1 MFKFSRRIASIFVL
15 LLLLPTQSAQAQGG
29 LEIIAQQVN
38 SLFNSSLDFTAT
50 YQSSEKM
57 IDGYVFFQ
65 VGNDEQTH
73 VYAGDLDR
81 NHNFAAHVD
90 LDSTNAPKA
99 FSTIT
104 YWFRMASD
112 HGEFFESPRYNFYY
126 EDNRY
131 AWQQLED
138 SPFTLRWHTG
148 DQAFAQA
155 ILAAADQGVVRVQTM
170 LPLPA
175 PQPMTFQVYDN
186 VQDVQLVAQLAGYSW
201 LAGHSDPALS
211 LVLFSLAP
219 GTQQSLE
226 IERQVPHEVAHL
238 MLYQALG
245 AEAYARLPVWLNEGF
260 ASSVEVYS
268 DPLRKELLDLANE
281 TDTLIPFFSLC
292 AAFPQDANSARLAYA
307 QSASFVRYLY
317 ERYSQ
322 AGFSILVDA
331 YAETGDCLN
340 ASVTSFGEDLNA
352 LESDWREATFV
363 PQNVIVQDLRSIPWQ
378 SILAAAG
385 IALALWALV
394 RRLNRGTSR

>member
-1 MFKFSRRIASIFVL
+1 MSKFSRRIAAIFVL
-15 LLLLPTQSAQAQGG
+15 SLMLQTYPAHAQGR
-29 LEIIAQQVN
+29 LEIIQQQVN
-38 SLFNSSLDFTAT
+38 FLFNSSLDFTAK

-65 VGNDEQTH
+65 VGEGSDTQ
-73 VYAGDLDR
+73 VYEGDLDGDD
-81 NHNFAAHVD
+81 NFTAHVD

-104 YWFRMASD
+104 YWFRLASD
-112 HGEFFESPRYNFYY
+112 HGEFFESPHYNFYY

-131 AWQQLED
+131 VWQQLEKL
-138 SPFTLRWHTG
+138 PFTLRWHAG

-155 ILAAADQGVVRVQTM
+155 ILAAADQGVVRAQTM

-201 LAGHSDPALS
+201 LAGHSDPAFS
-211 LVLFSLAP
+211 LILFSLAP
-219 GTQQSLE
+219 GAQQSLE

-245 AEAYARLPVWLNEGF
+245 AKGYANQPVWLNEGF

-268 DPLRKELLDLANE
+268 DPLRKELLNLANE

-292 AAFPQDANSARLAYA
+292 AAFPQDANNARLAYA

-331 YAETGDCLN
+331 YAGAGDCLN
-340 ASVTSFGEDLNA
+340 ASVTSFGEDLSA
-352 LESDWREATFV
+352 LESDWRLATFV
-363 PQNVIVQDLRSIPWQ
+363 PQNAIVKDLQSIPWQ
-378 SILAAAG
+378 AIVVAAG
-385 IALALWALV
+385 IALALWALL
-394 RRLNRGTSR
+394 RRLNRGSIR

>member
-1 MFKFSRRIASIFVL
+1 MSKFSRQIALILVL
-15 LLLLPTQSAQAQGG
+15 FLLIPTQLAKAQGG
-29 LEIIAQQVN
+29 LEIIKQQADY
-38 SLFNSSLDFTAT
+38 LFNSSLDFTAT

-65 VGNDEQTH
+65 VGEDGEPH

-81 NHNFAAHVD
+81 KENFSAHVD
-90 LDSTNAPKA
+90 LDSSNAPKA

-112 HGEFFESPRYNFYY
+112 HGEFFESPRYNLYY

-131 AWQQLED
+131 AWQQLEEA
-138 SPFTLRWHTG
+138 PFTLRWHAG

-155 ILAAADQGVVRVQTM
+155 ILAAADQGVVRSADM

-175 PQPMTFQVYDN
+175 PKPMTFQVYDN
-186 VQDVQLVAQLAGYSW
+186 VQDVQLVANLAGYSW
-201 LAGHSDPALS
+201 LAGHSDPAFS
-211 LVLFSLAP
+211 RILFSLAP
-219 GTQQSLE
+219 GPQQSLE

-238 MLYQALG
+238 MLYQAFG

-307 QSASFVRYLY
+307 QSASFVSYLY

-331 YAETGDCLN
+331 YADTGNCLN

-352 LESDWREATFV
+352 LEDDWRQATFI
-363 PQNVIVQDLRSIPWQ
+363 PQNAIVKDLQSVPWQ
-378 SILAAAG
+378 SIVVAAG

-394 RRLNRGTSR
+394 RRLNRANT